1 MILSPVRPHGRD
13 LHSLEG
19 EFVIYARH
27 SLYNGIS
34 YRRNARI
41 SYHAVGLAAMQM
53 PNRKLAL
60 LPVYRQH
67 GVDEILVSFA
77 LEDGVER
84 HCSAICVPE

>member
-1 MILSPVRPHGRD
+1 MVLSPVRPHGRD

-53 PNRKLAL
+53 PHRKLAL

-67 GVDEILVSFA
+67 GVDEIRISFA

-84 HCSAICVPE
+84 HCSAICVPK